1 MVNSL
6 LASKVDS
13 SNLTSQDDFENIE
26 NNESVIHQSLTT
38 VETTTQLQTLK
49 LATTVQTAL
58 NDEHEDQSKS
68 EKESEKKSL
77 NQKEIPH
84 EKIITMQFDA
94 LFDLYKD
101 KAIPLIRKHLLIEI
115 NKFKE
120 KNTYTSNSVLQ
131 WLAQEH
137 ADDMQKNSYY
147 SHTDLLWKSP
157 LERATGKYSFT
168 RLTENMV
175 PIHSNI
181 EGIMYLFANSTSHKK
196 IFSEEFKELGI
207 GISQRTPNGTYYVVV
222 DYAHPLPEKK

>member
-131 WLAQEH
+131 
-137 ADDMQKNSYY
+137 
-147 SHTDLLWKSP
+147 
-157 LERATGKYSFT
+157 
-168 RLTENMV
+168 
-175 PIHSNI
+175 
-181 EGIMYLFANSTSHKK
+181 
-196 IFSEEFKELGI
+196 
-207 GISQRTPNGTYYVVV
+207 
-222 DYAHPLPEKK
+222 